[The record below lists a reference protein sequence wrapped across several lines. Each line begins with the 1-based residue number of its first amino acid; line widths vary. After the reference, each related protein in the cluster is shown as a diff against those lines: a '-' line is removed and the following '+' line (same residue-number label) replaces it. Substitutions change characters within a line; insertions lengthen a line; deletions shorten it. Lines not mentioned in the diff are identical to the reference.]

1 MEITIE
7 LQIQLSILAELDEME
22 YIGDLL
28 IALIEF
34 AEGLKP
40 VPEDMPPVVAKM
52 YRYWTSPGK
61 FHSIFPDRVY
71 PGKLL

>member
-1 MEITIE
+1 MEITNE
-7 LQIQLSILAELDEME
+7 LKIQLSILAELDEMD
-22 YIGDLL
+22 YIGDLI

-34 AEGLKP
+34 SEGLKP

-61 FHSIFPDRVY
+61 FHYIFPNHVY
-71 PGKLL
+71 PGDN